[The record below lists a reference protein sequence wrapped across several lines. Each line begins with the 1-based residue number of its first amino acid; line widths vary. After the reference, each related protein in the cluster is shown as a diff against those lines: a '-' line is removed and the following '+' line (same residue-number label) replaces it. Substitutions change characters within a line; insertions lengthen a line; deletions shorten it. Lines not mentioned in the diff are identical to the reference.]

1 MGQDVRTMRNGLV
14 QLGAWAA
21 ATGAAVALSWFG
33 VHTVLTGA
41 AFEQPTALPLPSPA
55 SAGGARPTPTPSA
68 EPAQSAGRPD
78 PAAPPSTAPASAAP
92 SKAGPPA
99 AAAPP
104 AAPSTAAAVSHRPAP
119 ATSTTSSVRSYP
131 VPGGKVALDLRS
143 DRASL
148 VTAAPDPGWQMQVWD
163 GPQWIRVDFTKDN
176 QANSVF
182 VYWNGHPPVVDTVTR

>member
-1 MGQDVRTMRNGLV
+1 MRNGLV

-33 VHTVLTGA
+33 VHAVLTGA

-55 SAGGARPTPTPSA
+55 SADGARPTPTPSA
-68 EPAQSAGRPD
+68 APPQSAGRPE
-78 PAAPPSTAPASAAP
+78 PTAPPSTGPASAPTPRTTSPAT
-92 SKAGPPA
+92 AA
-99 AAAPP
+99 AAAP
-104 AAPSTAAAVSHRPAP
+104 TAATTAPHRPAP
-119 ATSTTSSVRSYP
+119 ATSTTSSVRSYL
-131 VPGGKVALDLRS
+131 VPGGKVALDLGP

-148 VTAAPDPGWQMQVWD
+148 VTAAPDSGWQMQVWD